1 MKFFNKRLD
10 LSESEFDCLIR
21 FIDFEK
27 LKEEIKSDKKFAK
40 ENNLSSKFEAEKLLE
55 KLNNPKDIEYSFK
68 KVTATREATESRTK
82 AAKEKIQNAIN
93 ILRMENKKITHY
105 SIAQTCGVSFTTVKK
120 YLDDDTLKSLNEV
133 E

>member
-10 LSESEFDCLIR
+10 LSESEFDCLKKY
-21 FIDFEK
+21 IDFEK
-27 LKEEIKSDKKFAK
+27 MEEAIKNFDYEYYKQLNIQESIEASLLK
-40 ENNLSSKFEAEKLLE
+40 
-55 KLNNPKDIEYSFK
+55 KLNNPKEIKYSLK
-68 KVTATREATESRTK
+68 KIAATREATESRTK

-105 SIAQTCGVSFTTVKK
+105 SIAQTSGVSFTTVKK
-120 YLDDDTLKSLNEV
+120 YLDDDTLKSLNEI